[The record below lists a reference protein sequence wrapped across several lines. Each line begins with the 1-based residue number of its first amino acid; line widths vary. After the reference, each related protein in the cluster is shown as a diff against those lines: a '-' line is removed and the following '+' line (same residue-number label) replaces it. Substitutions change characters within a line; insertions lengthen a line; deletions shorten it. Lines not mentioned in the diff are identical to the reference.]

1 MPEVQMGMDGS
12 PEAAASYAEE
22 TARVEAARAELY
34 DEATGSSEGELIL
47 GKYRSVD
54 DLAHAY
60 QSLQSEYSRLRNGQG
75 QTAPETPVDNG
86 VDNAELAADESQP
99 QRSSITPEQAEIGRA
114 HV

>member
-47 GKYRSVD
+47 GKYRSVRSEE
-54 DLAHAY
+54 HT
-60 QSLQSEYSRLRNGQG
+60 SELQS
-75 QTAPETPVDNG
+75 
-86 VDNAELAADESQP
+86 
-99 QRSSITPEQAEIGRA
+99 
-114 HV
+114 H